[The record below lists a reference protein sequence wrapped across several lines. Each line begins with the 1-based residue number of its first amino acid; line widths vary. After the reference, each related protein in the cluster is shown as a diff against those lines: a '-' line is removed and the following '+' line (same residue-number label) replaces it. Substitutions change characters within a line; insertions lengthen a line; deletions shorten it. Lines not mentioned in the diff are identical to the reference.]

1 MIIKNA
7 DSKTADFAL
16 LESLLISADERQ
28 KKLIIGE
35 IRTLQAGIKAEEE
48 SAYLLDFT
56 FAKSTN
62 TAIAHDLRLQVGNRV
77 AQIDHLVVHHTHRFY
92 VLETKS
98 FAHGL
103 KITEQG
109 EFLRWNGFTKNY
121 EGMSSPVEQNRRHA
135 MVLKEM
141 LERMGH
147 KNPNIECFVLVSS
160 KARID
165 RPAGNKFPE
174 VVKADQFFTAYQ
186 KNIDA
191 SLNSV
196 GGFLSGIANSFL
208 GERPDEIV
216 KRLVQMHRPMKFD
229 YAAKFGMTGVNKAEP
244 HISFA
249 ATPNSEPTVAARSHP
264 SPASTPSPAKKITAE
279 SETAAATKSP
289 PKIGVPACKSCT
301 SVNVSVQYGKFGYYF
316 KCGSCGA
323 NTSIKLSCGLAG
335 HKERLRKDGLTFYR
349 ECADCKTSSLYFVN
363 SISV

>member
-16 LESLLISADERQ
+16 LESLLITADERR
-28 KKLIIGE
+28 KKLITGE
-35 IRTLQAGIKAEEE
+35 IRTMHAGIKAEEE

-56 FAKSTN
+56 FAKSAN
-62 TAIAHDLRLQVGNRV
+62 TAVAHDLRFQVGDRV

-98 FAHGL
+98 FAYGL
-103 KITEQG
+103 KITEHG
-109 EFLRWNGFTKNY
+109 EFLRWNGYTKNY
-121 EGMSSPVEQNRRHA
+121 EGMASPVEQNRRHA

-141 LERMGH
+141 LERMGQ

-186 KNIDA
+186 RNIDA

-196 GGFLSGIANSFL
+196 GGFLSGIANSIL
-208 GERPDEIV
+208 GERPDVIV
-216 KRLVQMHRPMKFD
+216 KRLVQMHRPIKFD
-229 YAAKFGMTGVNKAEP
+229 FATKFGMTGPKEAEP

-249 ATPNSEPTVAARSHP
+249 AHPDSRADGSGWGHHSPT
-264 SPASTPSPAKKITAE
+264 STPTPAKKAVAGP
-279 SETAAATKSP
+279 ETAAINKSP
-289 PKIGVPACKSCT
+289 STEDMPTCKSCA
-301 SVNVSVQYGKFGYYF
+301 SADVSVQHGKFGYFF
-316 KCGSCGA
+316 KCGPCGG
-323 NTSIKLSCGLAG
+323 NTAIKLSCGLAG
-335 HKERLRKDGLTFYR
+335 HKERLRKDGPKFYR

-363 SISV
+363 SAVA